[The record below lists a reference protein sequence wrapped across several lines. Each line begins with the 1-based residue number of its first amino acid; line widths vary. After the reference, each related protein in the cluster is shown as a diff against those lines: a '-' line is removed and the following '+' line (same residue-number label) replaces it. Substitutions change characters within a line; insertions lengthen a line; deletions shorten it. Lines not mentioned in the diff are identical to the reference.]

1 MKIVSTNLASPPAGH
16 YSQAVIHQGSL
27 YISGQLPVSPDG
39 THNEEASFSEQ
50 AHIALNN
57 LLAILHAAG
66 CSPTDL
72 VKVTVYVAGVKHWP
86 AFDQIYSE
94 MLGGHRPARA
104 VVPVPELHHGY
115 LVEIEAVARTATNAA
130 WSAEGT
136 TIFGNSQ
143 ENDDAQ
149 CHVE

>member
-1 MKIVSTNLASPPAGH
+1 MKIVSTDAASQPAGH
-16 YSQAVIHQGSL
+16 YSQAFVHQCSL

-39 THNEEASFSEQ
+39 THNIDASFTEQ
-50 AHIALNN
+50 AEIALNN

-66 CSPTDL
+66 CEASDL

-86 AFDQIYSE
+86 AFDRVYSE

-115 LVEIEAVARTATNAA
+115 LVEIEAVARAVTNA
-130 WSAEGT
+130 T
-136 TIFGNSQ
+136 
-143 ENDDAQ
+143 
-149 CHVE
+149 